1 MKSDLASTF
10 ADALDANCGKT
21 AVATLIEDISLAG
34 VTEAVNL
41 FVVETRARLL
51 RMVASDDQPD
61 RLRREAH
68 SRKVTQARSVRP
80 AWLALR
86 RSLRRGLQAGGS
98 PRADDANVLAAAV
111 DAYMAEVSERWSD
124 WNPPPPRH
132 RP

>member
-80 AWLALR
+80 GWLALR
-86 RSLRRGLQAGGS
+86 RSSRRDCSWVDRRGRMTPMCQRQRS
-98 PRADDANVLAAAV
+98 THTWPT
-111 DAYMAEVSERWSD
+111 
-124 WNPPPPRH
+124 
-132 RP
+132 